1 MCMWTPDEPEWKS
14 FLRAIGW
21 RRSLA
26 IVVWLLCVLGSFLP
40 TSPAA
45 FVYPI
50 IWAIRIY
57 PPASIPLTLLGISIP
72 LALVLVGSW
81 WSDDDESGFKRAF
94 GIVIEIDGWLGF
106 ARVFGLFALGP
117 LISMIS

>member
-1 MCMWTPDEPEWKS
+1 MWSPDEPKWKS

-26 IVVWLLCVLGSFLP
+26 IVVWLLCVPGSFLP

-57 PPASIPLTLLGISIP
+57 PPASIPLRLLGISMP

-106 ARVFGLFALGP
+106 ARVFGLFVLGP